1 MFECLNVLSK
11 RGVMSDAAVCKDDH
25 CHCHGHGHD
34 HGQDHG
40 HDHVHDDG
48 HCHCHDEGGGWEV
61 TLKLIVVTACIYV
74 TGLVVNFANP
84 LGIMDIAWVKYA
96 VFLVPYLLVGLPVLI
111 GAAKG
116 IARRELLDEQFLM
129 AVATIAAFAIGEA
142 AEAVAVMLFYQVGEW
157 FQDRAVDNSRKSISS
172 LVEIK
177 ATYANVE
184 EAGVIKR
191 VDPED
196 VKVGDIIVVTAGE
209 RVPLDGIIVKG
220 ASELDTSALTGE
232 SMPSFLEP
240 GQEVLSGFVNGTNT
254 LHVRVT
260 RPFEDSA
267 VSRVLDMVTN
277 AASKK
282 ARTEAFVR
290 RFARVYTPIVVG
302 AALLLAVIPPLVF
315 GPTNPAVWADFV
327 ERACVFLV
335 ISCPCALVISVP
347 LSFYCGIGSL
357 SRRGVLAK
365 GGNYLE
371 QLARVETVVF
381 DKTGT
386 LTQGKF
392 HVEAIAPVDGV
403 TPERLLGLAA
413 HVEQRSTHP
422 IAQSICDAYAERLGI
437 PPTLN
442 LPEHSDEVAETP
454 GHGLCAECVEGHICV
469 GNDKLMDREGVVW
482 TSAGQPGT
490 VIHVALDGTYLGYLV
505 VSDEIK
511 PQAREAIERLK
522 TLGVRDT
529 VMLTGDKEPVAQR
542 IASKLGID
550 RFFAQ
555 LLPGDKVA
563 KVEELLAQKGVGSK
577 ETLAFVGDG
586 INDAP
591 ALARADVGI
600 AMGAMG
606 SDAAIEAAD
615 IVLMD
620 DNPARIADAVK
631 LSRKTVVN
639 ARENVVF
646 AIAVKFA
653 VFVLGALGIANM
665 WMAVFADTGVA
676 MLCVLNAM
684 RLLRAPFVISSEVAR
699 SLHSA
704 ALRPLQSR

>member
-1 MFECLNVLSK
+1 MMQESTAC
-11 RGVMSDAAVCKDDH
+11 GC
-25 CHCHGHGHD
+25 G
-34 HGQDHG
+34 HGQDTCDAHRQT
-40 HDHVHDDG
+40 HDDG
-48 HCHCHDEGGGWEV
+48 YCHCHDGKGGWEV
-61 TLKLIVVTACIYV
+61 SLGLIVVATCIYV
-74 TGLVVNFANP
+74 TGLVVNFVNP
-84 LGIMDIAWVKYA
+84 LGIMDIVWVKYA
-96 VFLVPYLLVGLPVLI
+96 IFVIPYLMVGLPVLV

-172 LVEIK
+172 LVKIK

-184 EAGVIKR
+184 EAGAIKR
-191 VDPED
+191 VNPED
-196 VKVGDIIVVTAGE
+196 VKVGDIIVITAGE

-267 VSRVLDMVTN
+267 VSRVLDMVSN

-290 RFARVYTPIVVG
+290 RFARIYTPIVVG
-302 AALLLAVIPPLVF
+302 AAVALAVIPPLVI
-315 GPTNPAVWADFV
+315 GPANAAIWADFI

-371 QLARVETVVF
+371 QLARVKTIVF

-386 LTQGKF
+386 LTKGKF
-392 HVEAIAPVDGV
+392 RVETIAPVEGV

-442 LPEHSDEVAETP
+442 LPEHSDEVIETP

-469 GNDKLMDREGVVW
+469 GNDKLMEREGVVW
-482 TSAGQPGT
+482 TGEGQPGT
-490 VIHVALDGTYLGYLV
+490 IIHVALDGVYQGYLV
-505 VSDEIK
+505 VSDETK
-511 PQAREAIERLK
+511 PQARETIEGLK
-522 TLGVRDT
+522 ALGVHET
-529 VMLTGDKEPVAQR
+529 VMLTGDKELVAQR
-542 IASKLGID
+542 IASRLGID

-563 KVEELLAQKGVGSK
+563 CVEELLAQKGGDSK
-577 ETLAFVGDG
+577 ATLAFVGDG

-620 DNPARIADAVK
+620 DNPARIADAVR
-631 LSRKTVVN
+631 LSRKTVIN
-639 ARENVVF
+639 ARENVVL

-684 RLLRAPFVISSEVAR
+684 RLLRAK
-699 SLHSA
+699 
-704 ALRPLQSR
+704 

>member
-1 MFECLNVLSK
+1 
-11 RGVMSDAAVCKDDH
+11 MSEAVTACKDDH
-25 CHCHGHGHD
+25 CCGHD
-34 HGQDHG
+34 HDSGHG
-40 HDHVHDDG
+40 RDDG
-48 HCHCHDEGGGWEV
+48 HCHCHDEGDEI
-61 TLKLIVVTACIYV
+61 TLTRIVAAAVIYAL
-74 TGLVVNFANP
+74 GLAVNVINP
-84 LGIMDIAWVKYA
+84 ADVMDIIWLKYA
-96 VFLVPYLLVGLPVLI
+96 IFIIPYLMVGLPVLA
-111 GAAKG
+111 GAIKG

-129 AVATIAAFAIGEA
+129 AVATIAAFAIGEV

-191 VDPED
+191 VGPEN
-196 VKVGDIIVVTAGE
+196 VKVGDIIVITAGE

-232 SMPSFLEP
+232 SMPSFFEP
-240 GQEVLSGFVNGTNT
+240 GQEVLAGFVNGTNT
-254 LHVRVT
+254 LRVRVT

-282 ARTEAFVR
+282 AKTETFVR
-290 RFARVYTPIVVG
+290 RFARIYTPIVVG
-302 AALLLAVIPPLVF
+302 AALLLAVVPPLVI
-315 GPTNPAVWADFV
+315 GANSLAVWADFI

-371 QLARVETVVF
+371 QLSRVETVVF

-386 LTQGKF
+386 LTKGRF
-392 HVEAIAPVDGV
+392 HVETIAPVEGV
-403 TPERLLGLAA
+403 TPEQLLGLAA
-413 HVEQRSTHP
+413 HVEQHSTHP
-422 IAQSICDAYAERLGI
+422 IAQSICDAYAERLGVA
-437 PPTLN
+437 PTLN
-442 LPEHSDEVAETP
+442 MPEHSDEVTETP
-454 GHGLCAECVEGHICV
+454 GHGLCAECVKGHICV

-482 TSAGQPGT
+482 TGDGQPGT
-490 VIHVALDGTYLGYLV
+490 IIHVALDGGYLGYLV
-505 VSDEIK
+505 VSDEVK
-511 PQAREAIERLK
+511 PQAHEAVERLK
-522 TLGVRDT
+522 ALGVRET
-529 VMLTGDKEPVAQR
+529 VMLTGDKQSVAER
-542 IASKLGID
+542 IASKLGLD
-550 RFFAQ
+550 RVFAQ
-555 LLPGDKVA
+555 LLPGDKVTC
-563 KVEELLAQKGVGSK
+563 VEKLLAQGNANAKA
-577 ETLAFVGDG
+577 TLAFVGDG

-631 LSRKTVVN
+631 LSRKTVAN
-639 ARENVVF
+639 ARENVTLS
-646 AIAVKFA
+646 IAVKFA

-684 RLLRAPFVISSEVAR
+684 RLLHAK
-699 SLHSA
+699 
-704 ALRPLQSR
+704 

>member
-1 MFECLNVLSK
+1 MCDTTTYDEV
-11 RGVMSDAAVCKDDH
+11 H
-25 CHCHGHGHD
+25 CHE
-34 HGQDHG
+34 
-40 HDHVHDDG
+40 HDDG
-48 HCHCHDEGGGWEV
+48 HCHCHDNGGGWEV
-61 TLKLIVVTACIYV
+61 SLRLIVAAACIYGA
-74 TGLVVNFANP
+74 GLVLNAANP
-84 LGIMDIAWVKYA
+84 NGVMDTAWLKYA
-96 VFLVPYLLVGLPVLI
+96 VFIIPYLMVGLPVLI

-184 EAGVIKR
+184 RDGAVVR
-191 VDPED
+191 VNPEN
-196 VKVGDIIVVTAGE
+196 VQVGDTIVISAGE
-209 RVPLDGIIVKG
+209 RVPLDGIIVRG

-240 GQEVLSGFVNGTNT
+240 GQEVLSGFVNGTST
-254 LHVRVT
+254 LYVRVT

-267 VSRVLDMVTN
+267 VSRVLDMVSN

-282 ARTEAFVR
+282 AKTENFVR
-290 RFARVYTPIVVG
+290 RFARIYTPIVVG
-302 AALLLAVIPPLVF
+302 AAVLLAIVSPLVIDA
-315 GPTNPAVWADFV
+315 TNGAVWADFV

-347 LSFYCGIGSL
+347 LSFYCGIGAL

-386 LTQGKF
+386 LTKGKF
-392 HVEAIAPVDGV
+392 HVEMVAPVEGV

-413 HVEQRSTHP
+413 HVEQHSTHP
-422 IAQSICDAYAERLGI
+422 IAQSICDAYAERLGVA
-437 PPTLN
+437 PTLN
-442 LPEHSDEVAETP
+442 MPEHSDDVTEIP
-454 GHGLCAECVEGHICV
+454 GYGLCATCVEGIICV
-469 GNDKLMDREGVVW
+469 GNDKLMDRENVVW
-482 TSAGQPGT
+482 TSGEQPGT
-490 VIHVALDGTYLGYLV
+490 IIHVALDGVYQGYLV
-505 VSDEIK
+505 VSDEVK
-511 PQAREAIERLK
+511 PRAREAIERLK
-522 TLGVRDT
+522 ALGAREA
-529 VMLTGDKEPVAQR
+529 VMLTGDKESVAQR
-542 IASKLGID
+542 IADKLGLD
-550 RFFAQ
+550 RVFAQ

-563 KVEELLAQKGVGSK
+563 CVEELLAQKGGDSK
-577 ETLAFVGDG
+577 ATLAFVGDG

-606 SDAAIEAAD
+606 SEAAIEAAD

-620 DNPARIADAVK
+620 DNPERIADAVR

-639 ARENVVF
+639 ARENVAL
-646 AIAVKFA
+646 AITVKFA
-653 VFVLGALGIANM
+653 VFVFGALGIANM

-684 RLLRAPFVISSEVAR
+684 RLLRAK
-699 SLHSA
+699 
-704 ALRPLQSR
+704 

>member
-1 MFECLNVLSK
+1 MTQE
-11 RGVMSDAAVCKDDH
+11 AAVCECGH
-25 CHCHGHGHD
+25 NHGHD
-34 HGQDHG
+34 HGHD

-48 HCHCHDEGGGWEV
+48 HCHCHDNAIWEV
-61 TLKLIVVTACIYV
+61 SLRLIVIAACVYLAGIA
-74 TGLVVNFANP
+74 LEVVNPAG
-84 LGIMDIAWVKYA
+84 LMDVVWVKYV
-96 VFLVPYLLVGLPVLI
+96 VFLVPYLIVGLPVLV
-111 GAAKG
+111 GAVRG

-129 AVATIAAFAIGEA
+129 AVATIAAFAIGEV

-184 EAGVIKR
+184 RDGVIQR
-191 VDPED
+191 AAPET
-196 VKVGDIIVVTAGE
+196 VHVGDIIVVNAGE
-209 RVPLDGIIVKG
+209 RVPLDGVIVEG

-240 GQEVLSGFVNGTNT
+240 GDEVLSGYVNGTRA

-267 VSRVLDMVTN
+267 VARVLDMVSN

-282 ARTEAFVR
+282 AKVETFVR

-302 AALLLAVIPPLVF
+302 AAVLLAVVPPLVL
-315 GPTNPAVWADFV
+315 GAANPAIWADFIG
-327 ERACVFLV
+327 RACVFLV

-347 LSFYCGIGSL
+347 LSFYCGIGAL

-365 GGNYLE
+365 GGNYFE
-371 QLARVETVVF
+371 QLARVGTVVF

-386 LTQGKF
+386 LTQGRF
-392 HVEAIAPVDGV
+392 HVVEIAPAAGV
-403 TPERLLGLAA
+403 SADTLLELAA

-422 IAQSICDAYAERLGI
+422 IAQSICDAFAESRGI
-437 PPTLN
+437 APVLN
-442 LPEHSDEVAETP
+442 LPDHSDEITEQP
-454 GHGLCAECVEGHICV
+454 GFGMCAMCPAGRICV
-469 GNDKLMDREGVVW
+469 GNDKLLEREGVEFV
-482 TSAGQPGT
+482 TSSQEGT
-490 VIHVALDGTYLGYLV
+490 VIHVALDGVYQGCLV
-505 VSDEIK
+505 VADEVK
-511 PQAREAIERLK
+511 PQAREAIEGLK
-522 TLGVRDT
+522 ALGVRQT
-529 VMLTGDKEPVAQR
+529 VMLTGDREPVARR
-542 IASKLGID
+542 IAAKLGID
-550 RFFAQ
+550 RVFAQ

-563 KVEELLAQKGVGSK
+563 CVEELLDEQHAGNAKA
-577 ETLAFVGDG
+577 TLAFVGDG

-620 DNPARIADAVK
+620 DNPERIAEAVK
-631 LSRKTVVN
+631 VGRKTVRN

-646 AIAVKFA
+646 AIAVKA
-653 VFVLGALGIANM
+653 IVFVLGALGIANM
-665 WMAVFADTGVA
+665 WLAVFADTGVA
-676 MLCVLNAM
+676 VLCVLNAM
-684 RLLRAPFVISSEVAR
+684 RILHARAVVPLR
-699 SLHSA
+699 
-704 ALRPLQSR
+704 Q

>member
-1 MFECLNVLSK
+1 MFERLNVLSK

-25 CHCHGHGHD
+25 CHCHGHD
-34 HGQDHG
+34 HDHG

-61 TLKLIVVTACIYV
+61 TLRLIVVTACIYV
-74 TGLVVNFANP
+74 AGLVASFVNP
-84 LGIMDIAWVKYA
+84 LGIMDITWVKYV
-96 VFLVPYLLVGLPVLI
+96 VFLVPYLMVGLPVLI

-184 EAGVIKR
+184 EAGAIKR

-196 VKVGDIIVVTAGE
+196 VKVGDIIVVIAGE

-260 RPFEDSA
+260 RLFEDSA

-282 ARTEAFVR
+282 AKTEAFVR

-302 AALLLAVIPPLVF
+302 AALLLAVIPPLVL
-315 GPTNPAVWADFV
+315 GPANPAVWADFI

-392 HVEAIAPVDGV
+392 HVEAIAPVEGV

-469 GNDKLMDREGVVW
+469 GNDKLMDREGIVW
-482 TSAGQPGT
+482 TSSDQPGT

-511 PQAREAIERLK
+511 PQAREAIEELK
-522 TLGVRDT
+522 ALGVRDT

-563 KVEELLAQKGVGSK
+563 KVEELLVQKGAGSK

-631 LSRKTVVN
+631 FSRKTVVN

-684 RLLRAPFVISSEVAR
+684 RLLRAPFVISSEAAGLSCHFDRRRVA
-699 SLHSA
+699 
-704 ALRPLQSR
+704 P

>member
-1 MFECLNVLSK
+1 MCDTTTYDEV
-11 RGVMSDAAVCKDDH
+11 H
-25 CHCHGHGHD
+25 CHE
-34 HGQDHG
+34 
-40 HDHVHDDG
+40 HDDG
-48 HCHCHDEGGGWEV
+48 HCHCHDNGGGWEV
-61 TLKLIVVTACIYV
+61 SLRLIVAAACIYGA
-74 TGLVVNFANP
+74 GLVLNAVNPN
-84 LGIMDIAWVKYA
+84 GVMDTAWLKYA
-96 VFLVPYLLVGLPVLI
+96 VFIIPYLMVGLPVLI

-184 EAGVIKR
+184 RDGAVMR
-191 VDPED
+191 VNPEN
-196 VKVGDIIVVTAGE
+196 VQVGDTIVISAGE
-209 RVPLDGIIVKG
+209 RVPLDGIIVRG

-240 GQEVLSGFVNGTNT
+240 GQEVLSGFVNGTST
-254 LHVRVT
+254 LYVRVT

-267 VSRVLDMVTN
+267 VSRVLDMVSN

-282 ARTEAFVR
+282 AKTENFVR
-290 RFARVYTPIVVG
+290 RFARIYTPIVVG
-302 AALLLAVIPPLVF
+302 AAVLLAIVPPLVIDAAN
-315 GPTNPAVWADFV
+315 GAVWADFV

-347 LSFYCGIGSL
+347 LSFYCGIGAL

-386 LTQGKF
+386 LTKGKF
-392 HVEAIAPVDGV
+392 HVEMVAPVEGV

-413 HVEQRSTHP
+413 HVEQHSTHP
-422 IAQSICDAYAERLGI
+422 IAQSICDAYAERLGVA
-437 PPTLN
+437 PTLN
-442 LPEHSDEVAETP
+442 MPEHSDDVTEIP
-454 GHGLCAECVEGHICV
+454 GYGLCATCVEGIICV
-469 GNDKLMDREGVVW
+469 GNDKLMDRENVVW
-482 TSAGQPGT
+482 TSGEQPGT
-490 VIHVALDGTYLGYLV
+490 IIHVALDGVYQGYLV
-505 VSDEIK
+505 VSDEVK
-511 PQAREAIERLK
+511 PRAREAIERLK
-522 TLGVRDT
+522 ALGAREA
-529 VMLTGDKEPVAQR
+529 VMLTGDKESVAQR
-542 IASKLGID
+542 IADKLGLD
-550 RFFAQ
+550 RVFAQ

-563 KVEELLAQKGVGSK
+563 CVEELLAQKGGDSK
-577 ETLAFVGDG
+577 ATLAFVGDG

-620 DNPARIADAVK
+620 DNPERIADAVR

-639 ARENVVF
+639 ARENVAL
-646 AIAVKFA
+646 AITVKFA

-684 RLLRAPFVISSEVAR
+684 RLLRAK
-699 SLHSA
+699 
-704 ALRPLQSR
+704 

>member
-1 MFECLNVLSK
+1 MCDTTTYDEV
-11 RGVMSDAAVCKDDH
+11 H
-25 CHCHGHGHD
+25 CHE
-34 HGQDHG
+34 
-40 HDHVHDDG
+40 HDDG
-48 HCHCHDEGGGWEV
+48 HCHCHDNGGGWEV
-61 TLKLIVVTACIYV
+61 SLRLIVAAACIYGA
-74 TGLVVNFANP
+74 GLVLNAANP
-84 LGIMDIAWVKYA
+84 NGVMDTAWLKYA
-96 VFLVPYLLVGLPVLI
+96 VFIIPYLMVGLPVLI

-184 EAGVIKR
+184 RDGAVVR
-191 VDPED
+191 VNPEN
-196 VKVGDIIVVTAGE
+196 VQVGDTIVISAGE
-209 RVPLDGIIVKG
+209 RVPLDGIIVRG

-240 GQEVLSGFVNGTNT
+240 GQEVLSGFVNGTST
-254 LHVRVT
+254 LYVRVT

-267 VSRVLDMVTN
+267 VSRVLDMVSN

-282 ARTEAFVR
+282 AKTENFVR
-290 RFARVYTPIVVG
+290 RFARIYTPIVVG
-302 AALLLAVIPPLVF
+302 AAVLLAIVPPLVIDA
-315 GPTNPAVWADFV
+315 TNGAVWADFV

-347 LSFYCGIGSL
+347 LSFYCGIGAL

-386 LTQGKF
+386 LTKGKF
-392 HVEAIAPVDGV
+392 HVEMVAPVEGV

-413 HVEQRSTHP
+413 HVEQHSTHP
-422 IAQSICDAYAERLGI
+422 IAQSICDAYAERLGVA
-437 PPTLN
+437 PTLN
-442 LPEHSDEVAETP
+442 MPEHSDDVTEIP
-454 GHGLCAECVEGHICV
+454 GYGLCATCVEGIICV
-469 GNDKLMDREGVVW
+469 GNDKLMDCENVVW
-482 TSAGQPGT
+482 TSGEQPGT
-490 VIHVALDGTYLGYLV
+490 IIHVALDGVYQGYLV
-505 VSDEIK
+505 VSDEVK
-511 PQAREAIERLK
+511 PRAREAIERLK
-522 TLGVRDT
+522 ALGAREA
-529 VMLTGDKEPVAQR
+529 VMLTGDKESVAQR
-542 IASKLGID
+542 IADKLGLD
-550 RFFAQ
+550 RVFAQ

-563 KVEELLAQKGVGSK
+563 CVEELLAQKGGDSK
-577 ETLAFVGDG
+577 ATLAFVGDG

-620 DNPARIADAVK
+620 DNPERIADAVR

-639 ARENVVF
+639 ARENVAL
-646 AIAVKFA
+646 AITVKFA
-653 VFVLGALGIANM
+653 VFVFGALGIANM

-684 RLLRAPFVISSEVAR
+684 RLLRAK
-699 SLHSA
+699 
-704 ALRPLQSR
+704 

>member
-1 MFECLNVLSK
+1 MQES
-11 RGVMSDAAVCKDDH
+11 AACG
-25 CHCHGHGHD
+25 CSHD
-34 HGQDHG
+34 QDG
-40 HDHVHDDG
+40 CAVREHVHDDG
-48 HCHCHDEGGGWEV
+48 HCHCHDEAGGWEV
-61 TLKLIVVTACIYV
+61 SIRLIIVTACIYV
-74 TGLVVNFANP
+74 VGLAIDFANP
-84 LGIMDIAWVKYA
+84 LGIMDVVWVKYV
-96 VFLVPYLLVGLPVLI
+96 VFAIPYLLVGLPVLI
-111 GAAKG
+111 GAVRG

-172 LVEIK
+172 LVKIK
-177 ATYANVE
+177 ATYANIE
-184 EAGVIKR
+184 ESGVIKR
-191 VDPED
+191 VKPED
-196 VKVGDIIVVTAGE
+196 VKVGDIIVITAGE
-209 RVPLDGIIVKG
+209 RVPLDGVIVKG

-254 LHVRVT
+254 LHVRVM

-267 VSRVLDMVTN
+267 VSRVLDMVSN

-290 RFARVYTPIVVG
+290 RFARIYTPIVVG
-302 AALLLAVIPPLVF
+302 AAVLLAVIPPLVI
-315 GPTNPAVWADFV
+315 GPANAAVWTDFV

-386 LTQGKF
+386 LTKGKF
-392 HVEAIAPVDGV
+392 HVEAIVPAAGV

-437 PPTLN
+437 APTLN
-442 LPEHSDEVAETP
+442 LPEHSDEVTETP

-482 TSAGQPGT
+482 VCDGQPGT
-490 VIHVALDGTYLGYLV
+490 VIHVALDGVYQGYLV
-505 VSDEIK
+505 VSDEVK

-522 TLGVRDT
+522 ALGVHET
-529 VMLTGDKEPVAQR
+529 VMLTGDKEPVAKR
-542 IASKLGID
+542 IASRLGID

-555 LLPGDKVA
+555 LLPGDKVTC
-563 KVEELLAQKGVGSK
+563 VEELLAQKGSGSK
-577 ETLAFVGDG
+577 ATLAFVGDG

-620 DNPARIADAVK
+620 DNPARIADAVR

-639 ARENVVF
+639 ARENVTF

-665 WMAVFADTGVA
+665 WMAVSADTGVA

-684 RLLRAPFVISSEVAR
+684 RLLRAK
-699 SLHSA
+699 
-704 ALRPLQSR
+704 

>member
-1 MFECLNVLSK
+1 MMQESTAC
-11 RGVMSDAAVCKDDH
+11 GC
-25 CHCHGHGHD
+25 G
-34 HGQDHG
+34 HGQDACDAHRQT
-40 HDHVHDDG
+40 HDDG
-48 HCHCHDEGGGWEV
+48 HCHCHDGKGGWEV
-61 TLKLIVVTACIYV
+61 SLGLIVVATCIYV
-74 TGLVVNFANP
+74 TGLVVNFVNP
-84 LGIMDIAWVKYA
+84 LGIMDIVWVKYA
-96 VFLVPYLLVGLPVLI
+96 IFVTPYLMVGLPVLV

-172 LVEIK
+172 LVKIK

-184 EAGVIKR
+184 EAGAVKR
-191 VDPED
+191 VNPED
-196 VKVGDIIVVTAGE
+196 VKVGDIIVITAGE
-209 RVPLDGIIVKG
+209 RVPLDSIIVKG

-267 VSRVLDMVTN
+267 VSRVLDMVSN

-290 RFARVYTPIVVG
+290 RFARIYTPIVVG
-302 AALLLAVIPPLVF
+302 AAVALAVIPPLVI
-315 GPTNPAVWADFV
+315 GPANAAIWADFI

-371 QLARVETVVF
+371 QLARVKTVVF

-386 LTQGKF
+386 LTKGKF
-392 HVEAIAPVDGV
+392 RVETIAPVEGV

-442 LPEHSDEVAETP
+442 LPEHSDEVIETP

-469 GNDKLMDREGVVW
+469 GNDKLMEREGVVW
-482 TSAGQPGT
+482 TGKGQPGT
-490 VIHVALDGTYLGYLV
+490 IIHVALDGVYQGYLV
-505 VSDEIK
+505 VSDETK
-511 PQAREAIERLK
+511 HQARETIEGLK
-522 TLGVRDT
+522 ALGVHET
-529 VMLTGDKEPVAQR
+529 VMLTGDKELVAQR
-542 IASKLGID
+542 IASRLGID

-563 KVEELLAQKGVGSK
+563 CVEELLAQKGGDSK
-577 ETLAFVGDG
+577 ATLAFVGDG

-620 DNPARIADAVK
+620 DNPARIADAVR
-631 LSRKTVVN
+631 LSRKTVIN
-639 ARENVVF
+639 ARENVVL

-684 RLLRAPFVISSEVAR
+684 RLLRAK
-699 SLHSA
+699 
-704 ALRPLQSR
+704 

>member
-1 MFECLNVLSK
+1 MMQESTAC
-11 RGVMSDAAVCKDDH
+11 GC
-25 CHCHGHGHD
+25 G
-34 HGQDHG
+34 HGQDACDAHRQT
-40 HDHVHDDG
+40 HDDG
-48 HCHCHDEGGGWEV
+48 HCHCHDGKGGWEV
-61 TLKLIVVTACIYV
+61 SLGFIVVATCIYV
-74 TGLVVNFANP
+74 TGLVVNFVNP
-84 LGIMDIAWVKYA
+84 LGIMDIVWVKYA
-96 VFLVPYLLVGLPVLI
+96 IFVIPYLMVGLPVLV

-172 LVEIK
+172 LVKIK

-184 EAGVIKR
+184 EAGAIKR
-191 VDPED
+191 VNPED
-196 VKVGDIIVVTAGE
+196 VKVGDIIVITAGE

-267 VSRVLDMVTN
+267 VSRVLDMVNN

-290 RFARVYTPIVVG
+290 RFARIYTPIVVG
-302 AALLLAVIPPLVF
+302 AAVALAVIPPLVI
-315 GPTNPAVWADFV
+315 GPANAAIWADFI

-371 QLARVETVVF
+371 QLARVKTVVF

-386 LTQGKF
+386 LTKGKF
-392 HVEAIAPVDGV
+392 RVETIAPVEGV

-442 LPEHSDEVAETP
+442 LPEHSDEVIETP

-469 GNDKLMDREGVVW
+469 GNDKLMEREGVVW
-482 TSAGQPGT
+482 TGKGQPGT
-490 VIHVALDGTYLGYLV
+490 IIHVALDGVYQGYLV
-505 VSDEIK
+505 VSGETK
-511 PQAREAIERLK
+511 PQARETIEGLK
-522 TLGVRDT
+522 ALGVHET
-529 VMLTGDKEPVAQR
+529 VMLTGDKELVAQR
-542 IASKLGID
+542 IASRLGID

-563 KVEELLAQKGVGSK
+563 CVEELLAQKGGDSK
-577 ETLAFVGDG
+577 ATLAFVGDG

-620 DNPARIADAVK
+620 DNPARIADAVR
-631 LSRKTVVN
+631 LSRKTVTN
-639 ARENVVF
+639 ARENVVL

-684 RLLRAPFVISSEVAR
+684 RLLRAK
-699 SLHSA
+699 
-704 ALRPLQSR
+704 

>member
-1 MFECLNVLSK
+1 
-11 RGVMSDAAVCKDDH
+11 MSDAAVCKDDY
-25 CHCHGHGHD
+25 CHCHGHDHN

-48 HCHCHDEGGGWEV
+48 RCHCHDEGGGWEV
-61 TLKLIVVTACIYV
+61 TLRLIVVTACIYV
-74 TGLVVNFANP
+74 AGLAVNFANP
-84 LGIMDIAWVKYA
+84 LGIMDAVWVKYA
-96 VFLVPYLLVGLPVLI
+96 IFLVPYLLVGLPVLI

-177 ATYANVE
+177 ATYANVDR
-184 EAGVIKR
+184 AGAIVR
-191 VDPED
+191 ANPED
-196 VKVGDIIVVTAGE
+196 VQVGDIIVIAAGE
-209 RVPLDGIIVKG
+209 RVPLDGVIVRG
-220 ASELDTSALTGE
+220 AGELDTSALTGE
-232 SMPSFLEP
+232 SMPSFFEP
-240 GQEVLSGFVNGTNT
+240 GQEVLAGFVNGTET
-254 LHVRVT
+254 LRVRVT

-267 VSRVLDMVTN
+267 VSRVLDMVSN
-277 AASKK
+277 AASRK
-282 ARTEAFVR
+282 AKTELFVR

-302 AALLLAVIPPLVF
+302 AALLLAVVPPLVL
-315 GPTNPAVWADFV
+315 GPANAAIWADFI

-335 ISCPCALVISVP
+335 ISCPCALVISIP

-371 QLARVETVVF
+371 QLARVQTVVF

-386 LTQGKF
+386 LTKGKF
-392 HVEAIAPVDGV
+392 HVEEIVPAEGI
-403 TPERLLGLAA
+403 TSERLLGLAA
-413 HVEQRSTHP
+413 HVEQNSTHP
-422 IAQSICDAYAERLGI
+422 IAQSICNAYAERLGV

-442 LPEHSDEVAETP
+442 MPEHHDDVTEVP
-454 GHGLCAECVEGHICV
+454 GYGLCAQCIEGAICV
-469 GNDKLMDREGVVW
+469 GNDKLMNREGIVW
-482 TSAGQPGT
+482 TNDGQSGT
-490 VIHVALDGTYLGYLV
+490 VIHVALDGAYLGYLV
-505 VSDEIK
+505 VSDEVK
-511 PQAREAIERLK
+511 SQAREAIERLK
-522 TLGVRDT
+522 ELGVRKT

-542 IASKLGID
+542 IAAKLGLD
-550 RFFAQ
+550 EVFAQ
-555 LLPGDKVA
+555 LLPGDKLTC
-563 KVEELLAQKGVGSK
+563 VEELLEQDNRDTKA
-577 ETLAFVGDG
+577 TLAFVGDG

-591 ALARADVGI
+591 ALARCDVGV

-631 LSRKTVVN
+631 LSRRTVAN
-639 ARENVVF
+639 ARENVVL

-653 VFVLGALGIANM
+653 VFLLGALGIANM

-684 RLLRAPFVISSEVAR
+684 RLLHAK
-699 SLHSA
+699 
-704 ALRPLQSR
+704 

>member
-1 MFECLNVLSK
+1 
-11 RGVMSDAAVCKDDH
+11 
-25 CHCHGHGHD
+25 
-34 HGQDHG
+34 
-40 HDHVHDDG
+40 
-48 HCHCHDEGGGWEV
+48 
-61 TLKLIVVTACIYV
+61 
-74 TGLVVNFANP
+74 
-84 LGIMDIAWVKYA
+84 
-96 VFLVPYLLVGLPVLI
+96 
-111 GAAKG
+111 
-116 IARRELLDEQFLM
+116 
-129 AVATIAAFAIGEA
+129 
-142 AEAVAVMLFYQVGEW
+142 
-157 FQDRAVDNSRKSISS
+157 
-172 LVEIK
+172 
-177 ATYANVE
+177 
-184 EAGVIKR
+184 
-191 VDPED
+191 
-196 VKVGDIIVVTAGE
+196 
-209 RVPLDGIIVKG
+209 
-220 ASELDTSALTGE
+220 
-232 SMPSFLEP
+232 
-240 GQEVLSGFVNGTNT
+240 

-267 VSRVLDMVTN
+267 VSRVLDMVSN

-290 RFARVYTPIVVG
+290 RFARIYTPIVVG
-302 AALLLAVIPPLVF
+302 AAVALAVIPPLVI
-315 GPTNPAVWADFV
+315 GPANAAIWADFI

-371 QLARVETVVF
+371 QLARVKTVVF

-386 LTQGKF
+386 LTKGKF
-392 HVEAIAPVDGV
+392 RVETIAPVEGV

-442 LPEHSDEVAETP
+442 LPEHSDEVIETP

-469 GNDKLMDREGVVW
+469 GNDKLMEREGVVW
-482 TSAGQPGT
+482 TGKGQPGT
-490 VIHVALDGTYLGYLV
+490 IIHVALDGVYQGYLV
-505 VSDEIK
+505 VSDETK
-511 PQAREAIERLK
+511 PQARETIEGLK
-522 TLGVRDT
+522 ALGVHET
-529 VMLTGDKEPVAQR
+529 VMLTGDKELVAQR
-542 IASKLGID
+542 IASRLGID

-563 KVEELLAQKGVGSK
+563 CVEELLAQKGGDSK
-577 ETLAFVGDG
+577 ATLAFVGDG

-620 DNPARIADAVK
+620 DNPAHIADAVR
-631 LSRKTVVN
+631 LSRKTVIN
-639 ARENVVF
+639 ARENVVL

-684 RLLRAPFVISSEVAR
+684 RLLRAK
-699 SLHSA
+699 
-704 ALRPLQSR
+704 

>member
-1 MFECLNVLSK
+1 MCDTTTYDEV
-11 RGVMSDAAVCKDDH
+11 H
-25 CHCHGHGHD
+25 CHE
-34 HGQDHG
+34 
-40 HDHVHDDG
+40 HDDG
-48 HCHCHDEGGGWEV
+48 HCHCHDNGGGWEV
-61 TLKLIVVTACIYV
+61 SLRLIVAAACIYGA
-74 TGLVVNFANP
+74 GLVLNAANP
-84 LGIMDIAWVKYA
+84 NGVMDTAWLKYA
-96 VFLVPYLLVGLPVLI
+96 VFIIPYLMVGLPVLI

-184 EAGVIKR
+184 RDGAVVR
-191 VDPED
+191 VNPEN
-196 VKVGDIIVVTAGE
+196 VQVGDTIVISAGE
-209 RVPLDGIIVKG
+209 RVPLDGIIVRG

-240 GQEVLSGFVNGTNT
+240 GQEVLSGFVNGTST
-254 LHVRVT
+254 LYVRVT

-267 VSRVLDMVTN
+267 VSRVLDMVSN

-282 ARTEAFVR
+282 AKTENFVR
-290 RFARVYTPIVVG
+290 RFARIYTPIVVG
-302 AALLLAVIPPLVF
+302 AAVLLAIVPPLVIDA
-315 GPTNPAVWADFV
+315 TNGAVWADFV

-347 LSFYCGIGSL
+347 LSFYCGIGAL

-386 LTQGKF
+386 LTKGKF
-392 HVEAIAPVDGV
+392 HVEMVAPVEGV

-413 HVEQRSTHP
+413 HVEQHSTHP
-422 IAQSICDAYAERLGI
+422 IAQSICDAYAERLGVA
-437 PPTLN
+437 PTLN
-442 LPEHSDEVAETP
+442 MPEHSDDVTEIP
-454 GHGLCAECVEGHICV
+454 GYGLCATCVEGIICV
-469 GNDKLMDREGVVW
+469 GNDKLMDRENVVW
-482 TSAGQPGT
+482 TSGEQPGT
-490 VIHVALDGTYLGYLV
+490 IIHVALDGVYQGYLV
-505 VSDEIK
+505 VSDEVK
-511 PQAREAIERLK
+511 PRAREAIERLK
-522 TLGVRDT
+522 ALGAREA
-529 VMLTGDKEPVAQR
+529 VMLTGDKESVAQR
-542 IASKLGID
+542 IADKLGLD
-550 RFFAQ
+550 RVFAQ

-563 KVEELLAQKGVGSK
+563 CVEELLAQKGGDSK
-577 ETLAFVGDG
+577 ATLAFVGDG

-620 DNPARIADAVK
+620 DNPERIADAVR

-639 ARENVVF
+639 ARENVAL
-646 AIAVKFA
+646 AITVKFA
-653 VFVLGALGIANM
+653 VFVFGALGIANM

-684 RLLRAPFVISSEVAR
+684 RLLRAK
-699 SLHSA
+699 
-704 ALRPLQSR
+704 

>member
-1 MFECLNVLSK
+1 MMQESTAC
-11 RGVMSDAAVCKDDH
+11 GC
-25 CHCHGHGHD
+25 G
-34 HGQDHG
+34 HGQDACDAHRQT
-40 HDHVHDDG
+40 HDDG
-48 HCHCHDEGGGWEV
+48 HCHCHDGKGGWEV
-61 TLKLIVVTACIYV
+61 SLGLIVVATCIYV
-74 TGLVVNFANP
+74 TGLVVNFVNP
-84 LGIMDIAWVKYA
+84 LGIMDIVWVKYA
-96 VFLVPYLLVGLPVLI
+96 IFVIPYLMVGLPVLV
-111 GAAKG
+111 GAARG

-172 LVEIK
+172 LVKIK

-184 EAGVIKR
+184 EAGAIKR
-191 VDPED
+191 VNPED
-196 VKVGDIIVVTAGE
+196 VKVGDIIVITAGE

-267 VSRVLDMVTN
+267 VSRVLDMVSN

-290 RFARVYTPIVVG
+290 RFARIYTPIVVG
-302 AALLLAVIPPLVF
+302 AAVALAVIPPLVI
-315 GPTNPAVWADFV
+315 GPANAAIWADFI

-371 QLARVETVVF
+371 QLARVKTVVF

-386 LTQGKF
+386 LTKGKF
-392 HVEAIAPVDGV
+392 RVETIAPVEGV

-442 LPEHSDEVAETP
+442 LPEHSDEVIETP

-469 GNDKLMDREGVVW
+469 GNDKLMEREGVVW
-482 TSAGQPGT
+482 TGEGQPGT
-490 VIHVALDGTYLGYLV
+490 IIHVALDGVYQGYLV
-505 VSDEIK
+505 ASDETQ
-511 PQAREAIERLK
+511 PQARETIEGLK
-522 TLGVRDT
+522 ALGVHET
-529 VMLTGDKEPVAQR
+529 VMLTGDKELVAQR
-542 IASKLGID
+542 IASRLGID

-555 LLPGDKVA
+555 LLPGDKVVC
-563 KVEELLAQKGVGSK
+563 VEELLAQKGGDSK
-577 ETLAFVGDG
+577 ATLAFVGDG

-620 DNPARIADAVK
+620 DNPARIADAVR
-631 LSRKTVVN
+631 LSRKTVIN
-639 ARENVVF
+639 ARENVVL

-684 RLLRAPFVISSEVAR
+684 RLLRAK
-699 SLHSA
+699 
-704 ALRPLQSR
+704 

>member
-1 MFECLNVLSK
+1 MMQESTAC
-11 RGVMSDAAVCKDDH
+11 GC
-25 CHCHGHGHD
+25 G
-34 HGQDHG
+34 HGQDACDAHRQT
-40 HDHVHDDG
+40 HDDG
-48 HCHCHDEGGGWEV
+48 HCHCHDGKGGWEV
-61 TLKLIVVTACIYV
+61 SLGLIVVATCIYV
-74 TGLVVNFANP
+74 TGLVVNFVNP
-84 LGIMDIAWVKYA
+84 LGIMDIVWVKYA
-96 VFLVPYLLVGLPVLI
+96 IFVIPYLMVGLPVLV
-111 GAAKG
+111 GAARG

-172 LVEIK
+172 LVKIK

-184 EAGVIKR
+184 EAGAIKR
-191 VDPED
+191 VNPED
-196 VKVGDIIVVTAGE
+196 VKVGDIIVITAGE

-267 VSRVLDMVTN
+267 VSRVLDMVSN

-290 RFARVYTPIVVG
+290 RFARIYTPIVVG
-302 AALLLAVIPPLVF
+302 AAVALAVIPPLVI
-315 GPTNPAVWADFV
+315 GPANAAIWADFI

-357 SRRGVLAK
+357 SRRGALAK

-371 QLARVETVVF
+371 QLARVKTVVF

-386 LTQGKF
+386 LTKGKF
-392 HVEAIAPVDGV
+392 RVETIAPVEGV

-442 LPEHSDEVAETP
+442 LPEHSDEVIETP

-469 GNDKLMDREGVVW
+469 GNDKLMEREGVVW
-482 TSAGQPGT
+482 TGEGQPGT
-490 VIHVALDGTYLGYLV
+490 IIHVALDGVYQGYLV
-505 VSDEIK
+505 VSDETK
-511 PQAREAIERLK
+511 PQARETIEGLK
-522 TLGVRDT
+522 ALGVHET
-529 VMLTGDKEPVAQR
+529 VMLTGDKELVAQR
-542 IASKLGID
+542 IASRLGID

-555 LLPGDKVA
+555 LLPGDKVVC
-563 KVEELLAQKGVGSK
+563 VEELLAQKGGDSK
-577 ETLAFVGDG
+577 ATLAFVGDG

-620 DNPARIADAVK
+620 DNPARIADAVR
-631 LSRKTVVN
+631 LSRKTVIN
-639 ARENVVF
+639 ARENVVL

-684 RLLRAPFVISSEVAR
+684 RLLRAK
-699 SLHSA
+699 
-704 ALRPLQSR
+704 

>member
-1 MFECLNVLSK
+1 
-11 RGVMSDAAVCKDDH
+11 MSEAVTACKDDH
-25 CHCHGHGHD
+25 CCGHD
-34 HGQDHG
+34 HDSGHG
-40 HDHVHDDG
+40 RDDG
-48 HCHCHDEGGGWEV
+48 HCHCHDEGDEI
-61 TLKLIVVTACIYV
+61 TLTRIVAAAVIYAL
-74 TGLVVNFANP
+74 GLAVNVINP
-84 LGIMDIAWVKYA
+84 ADVMDIIWLKYA
-96 VFLVPYLLVGLPVLI
+96 IFIIPYLMVGLPVLA
-111 GAAKG
+111 GAIKG

-129 AVATIAAFAIGEA
+129 AVATIAAFAIGEV

-191 VDPED
+191 VGPEN
-196 VKVGDIIVVTAGE
+196 VKVGDIIVITAGE

-232 SMPSFLEP
+232 SMPSFFEP
-240 GQEVLSGFVNGTNT
+240 GQEVLAGFVNGTNT
-254 LHVRVT
+254 LRVRVT

-282 ARTEAFVR
+282 AKTETFVR
-290 RFARVYTPIVVG
+290 RFARIYTPIVVG
-302 AALLLAVIPPLVF
+302 AALLLAVVPPLVI
-315 GPTNPAVWADFV
+315 GANSLAVWADFI

-371 QLARVETVVF
+371 QLSRVETVVF

-386 LTQGKF
+386 LTKGRF
-392 HVEAIAPVDGV
+392 HVETIAPVEGV
-403 TPERLLGLAA
+403 TPEQLLGLAA
-413 HVEQRSTHP
+413 HVEQHSTHP
-422 IAQSICDAYAERLGI
+422 IAQSICDAYAERLGVA
-437 PPTLN
+437 PTLN
-442 LPEHSDEVAETP
+442 MPEHSDEVNETP
-454 GHGLCAECVEGHICV
+454 GHGLCAECVQGHICV

-482 TSAGQPGT
+482 TGDGQPGT
-490 VIHVALDGTYLGYLV
+490 IIHVALDGGYLGYLV
-505 VSDEIK
+505 VSDEVK
-511 PQAREAIERLK
+511 PQAHEAVERLK
-522 TLGVRDT
+522 ALGVRET
-529 VMLTGDKEPVAQR
+529 VMLTGDKQSVAER
-542 IASKLGID
+542 IASKLGLD
-550 RFFAQ
+550 RVFAQ
-555 LLPGDKVA
+555 LLPGDKVTC
-563 KVEELLAQKGVGSK
+563 VEKLLAQGNAKAK
-577 ETLAFVGDG
+577 ATLAFVGDG

-631 LSRKTVVN
+631 LSRKTVAN
-639 ARENVVF
+639 ARENVTL

-684 RLLRAPFVISSEVAR
+684 RLLHAK
-699 SLHSA
+699 
-704 ALRPLQSR
+704 

>member
-1 MFECLNVLSK
+1 MCDTTTYDE
-11 RGVMSDAAVCKDDH
+11 GH
-25 CHCHGHGHD
+25 CHE
-34 HGQDHG
+34 
-40 HDHVHDDG
+40 HDDG
-48 HCHCHDEGGGWEV
+48 HCHCHDNGGGWEV
-61 TLKLIVVTACIYV
+61 SLRLIVAAACIYGA
-74 TGLVVNFANP
+74 GLVLNAVNPN
-84 LGIMDIAWVKYA
+84 GVMDAAWLKYA
-96 VFLVPYLLVGLPVLI
+96 VFIIPYLMVGLPVLI

-184 EAGVIKR
+184 RDGAVVR
-191 VDPED
+191 VNPEN
-196 VKVGDIIVVTAGE
+196 VQVGDTIVISAGE
-209 RVPLDGIIVKG
+209 RVPLDGIIVRG

-240 GQEVLSGFVNGTNT
+240 GQEVLSGFVNGTST
-254 LHVRVT
+254 LYVRVT

-267 VSRVLDMVTN
+267 VSRVLDMVSN

-282 ARTEAFVR
+282 AKTENFVR
-290 RFARVYTPIVVG
+290 RFARIYTPIVVG
-302 AALLLAVIPPLVF
+302 AAVLLAIVPPLVIDA
-315 GPTNPAVWADFV
+315 TNGAVWADFV

-347 LSFYCGIGSL
+347 LSFYCGIGAL

-386 LTQGKF
+386 LTKGKF
-392 HVEAIAPVDGV
+392 HVEMVAPVEGV

-413 HVEQRSTHP
+413 HVEQHSTHP
-422 IAQSICDAYAERLGI
+422 IAQSICDAYAERLGVA
-437 PPTLN
+437 PTLN
-442 LPEHSDEVAETP
+442 MPEHSDDVTEIP
-454 GHGLCAECVEGHICV
+454 GYGLCATCVEGIICV
-469 GNDKLMDREGVVW
+469 GNDKLMDRESVVW
-482 TSAGQPGT
+482 TSGEQPGT
-490 VIHVALDGTYLGYLV
+490 IIHVALDGVYQGYLV
-505 VSDEIK
+505 VSDEVK
-511 PQAREAIERLK
+511 PRAQEAIERLK
-522 TLGVRDT
+522 ALGAREA
-529 VMLTGDKEPVAQR
+529 VMLTGDKESVAQR
-542 IASKLGID
+542 IADKLGLD
-550 RFFAQ
+550 RVFAQ

-563 KVEELLAQKGVGSK
+563 CVEELLAQKGGDSK
-577 ETLAFVGDG
+577 ATLAFVGDG

-620 DNPARIADAVK
+620 DNPERIADAVR

-639 ARENVVF
+639 ARENVAL
-646 AIAVKFA
+646 AITVKFA
-653 VFVLGALGIANM
+653 VFVFGALGIANM

-684 RLLRAPFVISSEVAR
+684 RLLRAK
-699 SLHSA
+699 
-704 ALRPLQSR
+704 

>member
-1 MFECLNVLSK
+1 MCDTTTYDEV
-11 RGVMSDAAVCKDDH
+11 H
-25 CHCHGHGHD
+25 CHE
-34 HGQDHG
+34 
-40 HDHVHDDG
+40 HDDG
-48 HCHCHDEGGGWEV
+48 HCHCRDNGGGWEV
-61 TLKLIVVTACIYV
+61 SLRLIVAAACIYGA
-74 TGLVVNFANP
+74 GLVLNALNP
-84 LGIMDIAWVKYA
+84 NGVMDATWLKYA
-96 VFLVPYLLVGLPVLI
+96 VFIIPYLMVGLPVLI

-184 EAGVIKR
+184 RDGAVVR
-191 VDPED
+191 VNPEN
-196 VKVGDIIVVTAGE
+196 VQVGDTIVISAGE
-209 RVPLDGIIVKG
+209 RVPLDGIIVRG

-240 GQEVLSGFVNGTNT
+240 GQEVLSGFVNGTST
-254 LHVRVT
+254 LYVRVT

-267 VSRVLDMVTN
+267 VSRVLDMVSN

-282 ARTEAFVR
+282 AKTENFVR
-290 RFARVYTPIVVG
+290 RFARIYTPIVVG
-302 AALLLAVIPPLVF
+302 AAVLLAIVPPLVIDA
-315 GPTNPAVWADFV
+315 TNGAVWADFV

-347 LSFYCGIGSL
+347 LSFYCGIGAL

-386 LTQGKF
+386 LTKGKF
-392 HVEAIAPVDGV
+392 HVEMVAPVEGV

-413 HVEQRSTHP
+413 HVEQHSTHP
-422 IAQSICDAYAERLGI
+422 IAQSICDAYAERLGVA
-437 PPTLN
+437 PTLN
-442 LPEHSDEVAETP
+442 MPEHSDDVTEIP
-454 GHGLCAECVEGHICV
+454 GYGLCATCVEGIICV
-469 GNDKLMDREGVVW
+469 GNDKLMDRENVVW
-482 TSAGQPGT
+482 TSGEQPGT
-490 VIHVALDGTYLGYLV
+490 IIHVALDGVYQGYLV
-505 VSDEIK
+505 VSDEVK
-511 PQAREAIERLK
+511 PRAREAIERLK
-522 TLGVRDT
+522 ALGAREA
-529 VMLTGDKEPVAQR
+529 VMLTGDKESVAQR
-542 IASKLGID
+542 IADKLGLD
-550 RFFAQ
+550 RVFAQ

-563 KVEELLAQKGVGSK
+563 CVEELLAQKGGDSK
-577 ETLAFVGDG
+577 ATLAFVGDG

-620 DNPARIADAVK
+620 DNPERIADAVR

-639 ARENVVF
+639 ARENVAL
-646 AIAVKFA
+646 AITVKFA
-653 VFVLGALGIANM
+653 VFVFGALGIANM

-684 RLLRAPFVISSEVAR
+684 RLLRAK
-699 SLHSA
+699 
-704 ALRPLQSR
+704 

>member
-1 MFECLNVLSK
+1 MMQESTAC
-11 RGVMSDAAVCKDDH
+11 GC
-25 CHCHGHGHD
+25 G
-34 HGQDHG
+34 HGQDTRDAHRQT
-40 HDHVHDDG
+40 HDDG
-48 HCHCHDEGGGWEV
+48 HCHCHDGKGGWEV
-61 TLKLIVVTACIYV
+61 SLGLIVVATCIYV
-74 TGLVVNFANP
+74 TGLVVNFVNP
-84 LGIMDIAWVKYA
+84 LGIMDIVWVKYA
-96 VFLVPYLLVGLPVLI
+96 IFVIPYLMVGLPVLV

-172 LVEIK
+172 LVKIK

-184 EAGVIKR
+184 EAGAIKR
-191 VDPED
+191 VNPED
-196 VKVGDIIVVTAGE
+196 VKVGDIIVITAGE

-267 VSRVLDMVTN
+267 VSRVLDMVSN

-290 RFARVYTPIVVG
+290 RFARIYTPIVVG
-302 AALLLAVIPPLVF
+302 AAVALAVIPPLVI
-315 GPTNPAVWADFV
+315 GPANAAIWADFI

-371 QLARVETVVF
+371 QLARVKTVVF

-386 LTQGKF
+386 LTKGKF
-392 HVEAIAPVDGV
+392 RVETIAPVEGV

-442 LPEHSDEVAETP
+442 LPEHSDEVIETP

-469 GNDKLMDREGVVW
+469 GNDKLMEREGVVW
-482 TSAGQPGT
+482 TGEGQPGT
-490 VIHVALDGTYLGYLV
+490 IIHVALDGVYQGYLV
-505 VSDEIK
+505 VFDETK
-511 PQAREAIERLK
+511 PQARETIEGLK
-522 TLGVRDT
+522 ALGVHET
-529 VMLTGDKEPVAQR
+529 VMLTGDKELVAQR
-542 IASKLGID
+542 IASRLGID

-563 KVEELLAQKGVGSK
+563 CVEELLAQKGGDSK
-577 ETLAFVGDG
+577 ATLAFVGDG

-620 DNPARIADAVK
+620 DNPARIADAMR
-631 LSRKTVVN
+631 LSRKTVIN
-639 ARENVVF
+639 ARENVVL

-684 RLLRAPFVISSEVAR
+684 RLLHAK
-699 SLHSA
+699 
-704 ALRPLQSR
+704 

>member
-1 MFECLNVLSK
+1 MCDTTTYDE
-11 RGVMSDAAVCKDDH
+11 GH
-25 CHCHGHGHD
+25 CHE
-34 HGQDHG
+34 
-40 HDHVHDDG
+40 HDDG
-48 HCHCHDEGGGWEV
+48 HCHCHDNGGGWEV
-61 TLKLIVVTACIYV
+61 SLRLIVAAACIYGA
-74 TGLVVNFANP
+74 GLVLNAVNPN
-84 LGIMDIAWVKYA
+84 GVMDAAWLKYA
-96 VFLVPYLLVGLPVLI
+96 VFIIPYLMVGLPVLI

-184 EAGVIKR
+184 RDGAVVR
-191 VDPED
+191 VNPEN
-196 VKVGDIIVVTAGE
+196 VQVGDTIVISAGE
-209 RVPLDGIIVKG
+209 RVPLDGIIVRG

-240 GQEVLSGFVNGTNT
+240 GQEVLSGFVNGTST
-254 LHVRVT
+254 LYVRVT

-267 VSRVLDMVTN
+267 VSRVLDMVSN

-282 ARTEAFVR
+282 AKTENFVR
-290 RFARVYTPIVVG
+290 RFARIYTPIVVG
-302 AALLLAVIPPLVF
+302 AAVLLAIVPPLVIDA
-315 GPTNPAVWADFV
+315 TNGAVWADFV

-347 LSFYCGIGSL
+347 LSFYCGIGAL

-386 LTQGKF
+386 LTKGKF
-392 HVEAIAPVDGV
+392 HVEMVAPVEGV

-413 HVEQRSTHP
+413 HVEQHSTHP
-422 IAQSICDAYAERLGI
+422 IAQSICDAYAERLGVA
-437 PPTLN
+437 PTLN
-442 LPEHSDEVAETP
+442 MPEHSDDVTEIP
-454 GHGLCAECVEGHICV
+454 GYGLCATCVEGIICV
-469 GNDKLMDREGVVW
+469 GNDKLMDRENVVW
-482 TSAGQPGT
+482 TSGEQPGT
-490 VIHVALDGTYLGYLV
+490 IIHVALDGVYQGYLV
-505 VSDEIK
+505 VSDEVK
-511 PQAREAIERLK
+511 PRAREAIERLK
-522 TLGVRDT
+522 ALGAREA
-529 VMLTGDKEPVAQR
+529 VMLTGDKESVAQR
-542 IASKLGID
+542 IADKLGLD
-550 RFFAQ
+550 RVFAQ

-563 KVEELLAQKGVGSK
+563 CVEELLAQKGGDSK
-577 ETLAFVGDG
+577 ATLAFVGDG

-620 DNPARIADAVK
+620 DNPERIADAVR

-639 ARENVVF
+639 ARENVAL
-646 AIAVKFA
+646 AITVKFA
-653 VFVLGALGIANM
+653 VFVFGALGIANM

-684 RLLRAPFVISSEVAR
+684 RLLRAK
-699 SLHSA
+699 
-704 ALRPLQSR
+704 

>member
-1 MFECLNVLSK
+1 MCDTTTYDEV
-11 RGVMSDAAVCKDDH
+11 H
-25 CHCHGHGHD
+25 CHE
-34 HGQDHG
+34 
-40 HDHVHDDG
+40 HDDG
-48 HCHCHDEGGGWEV
+48 HCHCHDNGGGWEV
-61 TLKLIVVTACIYV
+61 SLRLIVAAACIYGA
-74 TGLVVNFANP
+74 GLVLNAVNPN
-84 LGIMDIAWVKYA
+84 GVMDATWLKYA
-96 VFLVPYLLVGLPVLI
+96 VFIIPYLMVGLPVLI

-184 EAGVIKR
+184 RDGAVVR
-191 VDPED
+191 VNPEN
-196 VKVGDIIVVTAGE
+196 VQVGDTIVISAGE
-209 RVPLDGIIVKG
+209 RVPLDGIIVRG

-240 GQEVLSGFVNGTNT
+240 GQEVLSGFVNGTST
-254 LHVRVT
+254 LYVRVT

-267 VSRVLDMVTN
+267 VSRVLDMVSN

-282 ARTEAFVR
+282 AKTENFVR
-290 RFARVYTPIVVG
+290 RFARIYTPIVVG
-302 AALLLAVIPPLVF
+302 AAVLLAIVPPLVIDA
-315 GPTNPAVWADFV
+315 TNGAVWADFV

-347 LSFYCGIGSL
+347 LSFYCGIGAL

-386 LTQGKF
+386 LTKGKF
-392 HVEAIAPVDGV
+392 HVEMVAPVEGV

-413 HVEQRSTHP
+413 HVEQHSTHP
-422 IAQSICDAYAERLGI
+422 IAQSICDAYAERLGVA
-437 PPTLN
+437 PTLN
-442 LPEHSDEVAETP
+442 MPEHSDDVTEIP
-454 GHGLCAECVEGHICV
+454 GYGLCATCVEGIICV
-469 GNDKLMDREGVVW
+469 GNDKLMDRENVVW
-482 TSAGQPGT
+482 TSGEQPGT
-490 VIHVALDGTYLGYLV
+490 IIHVALDGVYQGYLV
-505 VSDEIK
+505 VSDEVK
-511 PQAREAIERLK
+511 PRAREAIERLK
-522 TLGVRDT
+522 ALGAREA
-529 VMLTGDKEPVAQR
+529 VMLTGDKESVAQR
-542 IASKLGID
+542 IADKLGLD
-550 RFFAQ
+550 RVFAQ

-563 KVEELLAQKGVGSK
+563 CVEELLAQKGGDSK
-577 ETLAFVGDG
+577 ATLAFVGDG

-620 DNPARIADAVK
+620 DNPERIADAVR

-639 ARENVVF
+639 ARENVAL
-646 AIAVKFA
+646 AITVKFA
-653 VFVLGALGIANM
+653 VFVFGALGIANM

-684 RLLRAPFVISSEVAR
+684 RLLRAK
-699 SLHSA
+699 
-704 ALRPLQSR
+704 

>member
-1 MFECLNVLSK
+1 MCDTTTYDEV
-11 RGVMSDAAVCKDDH
+11 H
-25 CHCHGHGHD
+25 CHE
-34 HGQDHG
+34 
-40 HDHVHDDG
+40 HDDG
-48 HCHCHDEGGGWEV
+48 HCHCHDNGGGWEV
-61 TLKLIVVTACIYV
+61 SLRLIVAAACIYGA
-74 TGLVVNFANP
+74 GLVLNAVNPN
-84 LGIMDIAWVKYA
+84 GVMDTAWLKYA
-96 VFLVPYLLVGLPVLI
+96 VFIIPYLMVGLPVLI

-184 EAGVIKR
+184 RDGAIVR
-191 VDPED
+191 VNPEN
-196 VKVGDIIVVTAGE
+196 VQVGDTIVISAGE
-209 RVPLDGIIVKG
+209 RVPLDGIIVRG

-240 GQEVLSGFVNGTNT
+240 GQEVLSGFVNGTST
-254 LHVRVT
+254 LYVRVT

-267 VSRVLDMVTN
+267 VSRVLDMVSN

-282 ARTEAFVR
+282 AKTENFVR
-290 RFARVYTPIVVG
+290 RFARIYTPIVVG
-302 AALLLAVIPPLVF
+302 AAVLLAIVPPLVIDA
-315 GPTNPAVWADFV
+315 TNGAVWADFV

-347 LSFYCGIGSL
+347 LSFYCGIGAL

-386 LTQGKF
+386 LTKGKF
-392 HVEAIAPVDGV
+392 HVEMVAPVEGV

-413 HVEQRSTHP
+413 HVEQHSTHP
-422 IAQSICDAYAERLGI
+422 IAQSICDAYAERLGVA
-437 PPTLN
+437 PTLN
-442 LPEHSDEVAETP
+442 MPEHSDDVTEIP
-454 GHGLCAECVEGHICV
+454 GYGLCATCVEGIICV
-469 GNDKLMDREGVVW
+469 GNDKLMDRENVVW
-482 TSAGQPGT
+482 TSGEQPGT
-490 VIHVALDGTYLGYLV
+490 IIHVALDGVYQGYLV
-505 VSDEIK
+505 VSDEVK
-511 PQAREAIERLK
+511 PRAREAIERLK
-522 TLGVRDT
+522 ALGAREA
-529 VMLTGDKEPVAQR
+529 VMLTGDKESVAQR
-542 IASKLGID
+542 IADKLGLD
-550 RFFAQ
+550 RVFAQ

-563 KVEELLAQKGVGSK
+563 CVEELLAQKGGDSK
-577 ETLAFVGDG
+577 ATLAFVGDG

-620 DNPARIADAVK
+620 DNPERIADAVR
-631 LSRKTVVN
+631 LSRKTIVN
-639 ARENVVF
+639 ARENVAL
-646 AIAVKFA
+646 AITVKFA
-653 VFVLGALGIANM
+653 VFVFGALGIANM
-665 WMAVFADTGVA
+665 RMAVFADTGVA

-684 RLLRAPFVISSEVAR
+684 RLLRAK
-699 SLHSA
+699 
-704 ALRPLQSR
+704 

>member
-1 MFECLNVLSK
+1 MCESATTCHD
-11 RGVMSDAAVCKDDH
+11 GH
-25 CHCHGHGHD
+25 CHD
-34 HGQDHG
+34 
-40 HDHVHDDG
+40 HDDG
-48 HCHCHDEGGGWEV
+48 HCHCHENAGGWEV
-61 TLKLIVVTACIYV
+61 SLRLILLTACIYGADLV
-74 TGLVVNFANP
+74 LNVVNPN
-84 LGIMDIAWVKYA
+84 GIMDIVWLKYA
-96 VFLVPYLLVGLPVLI
+96 VFIVPYLMVGLPVLI
-111 GAAKG
+111 GAVKG
-116 IARRELLDEQFLM
+116 IAHRELLDEQFLM
-129 AVATIAAFAIGEA
+129 AVATIAAFVIGEA

-177 ATYANVE
+177 ATYANVDRDG
-184 EAGVIKR
+184 AIVR

-196 VKVGDIIVVTAGE
+196 VQVGDTIVITAGE

-254 LHVRVT
+254 LYVRVT

-267 VSRVLDMVTN
+267 VSRVLDMVSN

-282 ARTEAFVR
+282 AKTENFVR
-290 RFARVYTPIVVG
+290 RFARIYTPIVVG
-302 AALLLAVIPPLVF
+302 AAVLLAIVPPLVIDAASA
-315 GPTNPAVWADFV
+315 AVWADFV

-386 LTQGKF
+386 LTKGKF
-392 HVEAIAPVDGV
+392 HVETVAPVEGV

-422 IAQSICDAYAERLGI
+422 IAQSICDAYAERMGVA
-437 PPTLN
+437 PTLN
-442 LPEHSDEVAETP
+442 MPEHSDEVTEIP
-454 GHGLCAECVEGHICV
+454 GYGLCATCVEGAICV
-469 GNDKLMDREGVVW
+469 GNDKLMDREDIVW
-482 TSAGQPGT
+482 TDAGQPGT
-490 VIHVALDGTYLGYLV
+490 IIHVALDGAYLGYLV
-505 VSDEIK
+505 VSDEVK
-511 PQAREAIERLK
+511 PQAHEAIERLK
-522 TLGVRDT
+522 ALGVRET

-542 IASKLGID
+542 IADKLGLD
-550 RFFAQ
+550 RVFAQ

-563 KVEELLAQKGVGSK
+563 CVEELLEHRNTDAKA
-577 ETLAFVGDG
+577 TLAFVGDG

-620 DNPARIADAVK
+620 DNPARIADAVR
-631 LSRKTVVN
+631 LSRKTVAN
-639 ARENVVF
+639 ARENVTL
-646 AIAVKFA
+646 AITVKFA

-676 MLCVLNAM
+676 ILCVLNAM
-684 RLLRAPFVISSEVAR
+684 RLLRAK
-699 SLHSA
+699 
-704 ALRPLQSR
+704 

>member
-1 MFECLNVLSK
+1 MMQESTAC
-11 RGVMSDAAVCKDDH
+11 GC
-25 CHCHGHGHD
+25 G
-34 HGQDHG
+34 HGQDACDAHRQT
-40 HDHVHDDG
+40 HDDG
-48 HCHCHDEGGGWEV
+48 HCHCHDGKGGWEV
-61 TLKLIVVTACIYV
+61 SLGFIVVATCIYV
-74 TGLVVNFANP
+74 TGLVVNFVNP
-84 LGIMDIAWVKYA
+84 LGIMDIVWVKYA
-96 VFLVPYLLVGLPVLI
+96 IFVIPYLMVGLPVLV

-172 LVEIK
+172 LVKIK

-184 EAGVIKR
+184 EAGAIKR
-191 VDPED
+191 VNPED
-196 VKVGDIIVVTAGE
+196 VKVGDIIVITAGE

-267 VSRVLDMVTN
+267 VSRVLDMVNN

-290 RFARVYTPIVVG
+290 RFARIYTPIVVG
-302 AALLLAVIPPLVF
+302 AAVALAVIPPLVI
-315 GPTNPAVWADFV
+315 GPANAAIWADFI

-371 QLARVETVVF
+371 QLARVKTVVF

-386 LTQGKF
+386 LTKGKF
-392 HVEAIAPVDGV
+392 RVETIAPVEGV

-442 LPEHSDEVAETP
+442 LPEHSDEVIETP

-469 GNDKLMDREGVVW
+469 GNDKLMEREGVVW
-482 TSAGQPGT
+482 TGKGQPGT
-490 VIHVALDGTYLGYLV
+490 IIHVALDGAYQGYLV
-505 VSDEIK
+505 VSDETK
-511 PQAREAIERLK
+511 PQARETIEGLK
-522 TLGVRDT
+522 ALGVHET
-529 VMLTGDKEPVAQR
+529 VMLTGDKELVAQR
-542 IASKLGID
+542 IASRLGID

-563 KVEELLAQKGVGSK
+563 CVEELLAQKGGDSK
-577 ETLAFVGDG
+577 ATLAFVGDG

-620 DNPARIADAVK
+620 DNPARIADAVR
-631 LSRKTVVN
+631 LSRKTVTN
-639 ARENVVF
+639 ARENVVL

-684 RLLRAPFVISSEVAR
+684 RLLRAK
-699 SLHSA
+699 
-704 ALRPLQSR
+704 

>member
-1 MFECLNVLSK
+1 
-11 RGVMSDAAVCKDDH
+11 MSDAAVCKDDY
-25 CHCHGHGHD
+25 CHCHGHDHN

-61 TLKLIVVTACIYV
+61 TLRLIVVTACIYV
-74 TGLVVNFANP
+74 AGLAVNFANP
-84 LGIMDIAWVKYA
+84 LGIMDAVWVKYA
-96 VFLVPYLLVGLPVLI
+96 IFLIPYLLVGLPVLI

-177 ATYANVE
+177 ATYANVDR
-184 EAGVIKR
+184 AGAIVR
-191 VDPED
+191 ANPED
-196 VKVGDIIVVTAGE
+196 VQVGDIIVIAAGE
-209 RVPLDGIIVKG
+209 RVPLDGVIVRG
-220 ASELDTSALTGE
+220 AGELDTSALTGE

-240 GQEVLSGFVNGTNT
+240 GQEVLAGFVNGTET
-254 LHVRVT
+254 LRVRVT

-267 VSRVLDMVTN
+267 VSRVLDMVSN
-277 AASKK
+277 AASRK
-282 ARTEAFVR
+282 AKTELFVR

-302 AALLLAVIPPLVF
+302 AALLLAVVPPLVL
-315 GPTNPAVWADFV
+315 GPANAAIWADFI

-335 ISCPCALVISVP
+335 ISCPCALVISIP

-371 QLARVETVVF
+371 QLARVQTVVF

-386 LTQGKF
+386 LTKGKF
-392 HVEAIAPVDGV
+392 HVEEIVPAEGI
-403 TPERLLGLAA
+403 TSERLLGLAA
-413 HVEQRSTHP
+413 HVEQNSTHP
-422 IAQSICDAYAERLGI
+422 IAQSICNAYAERLGV

-442 LPEHSDEVAETP
+442 MPEHHDDVTEVP
-454 GHGLCAECVEGHICV
+454 GYGLCAQCIEGAICV
-469 GNDKLMDREGVVW
+469 GNDKLMNREGIVW
-482 TSAGQPGT
+482 TNDGQPGT
-490 VIHVALDGTYLGYLV
+490 VIHVALDGAYLGYLV
-505 VSDEIK
+505 VSDEVK
-511 PQAREAIERLK
+511 SQAREAIERLK
-522 TLGVRDT
+522 ELGVRKT

-542 IASKLGID
+542 IAAKLGLD
-550 RFFAQ
+550 EVFAQ
-555 LLPGDKVA
+555 LLPGDKLTC
-563 KVEELLAQKGVGSK
+563 VEELLEQDNRDTKA
-577 ETLAFVGDG
+577 TLAFVGDG

-591 ALARADVGI
+591 ALARCDVGV

-631 LSRKTVVN
+631 LSRRTVAN
-639 ARENVVF
+639 ARENVVL

-653 VFVLGALGIANM
+653 VFLLGALGIANM

-684 RLLRAPFVISSEVAR
+684 RLLRAK
-699 SLHSA
+699 
-704 ALRPLQSR
+704 

>member
-1 MFECLNVLSK
+1 MCDTTTYDEV
-11 RGVMSDAAVCKDDH
+11 H
-25 CHCHGHGHD
+25 CHE
-34 HGQDHG
+34 
-40 HDHVHDDG
+40 HDDG
-48 HCHCHDEGGGWEV
+48 HCHCHDNGGGWEV
-61 TLKLIVVTACIYV
+61 SLRLIVAAACIYGA
-74 TGLVVNFANP
+74 GLVLNAANP
-84 LGIMDIAWVKYA
+84 NGVMDTAWLKYA
-96 VFLVPYLLVGLPVLI
+96 VFIIPYLMVGLPALI

-184 EAGVIKR
+184 RDGAVVR
-191 VDPED
+191 VNPEN
-196 VKVGDIIVVTAGE
+196 VQVGDTIVISAGE
-209 RVPLDGIIVKG
+209 RVPLDGIIVRG

-240 GQEVLSGFVNGTNT
+240 GQEVLSGFVNGTST
-254 LHVRVT
+254 LYVRVT

-267 VSRVLDMVTN
+267 VSRVLDMVSN

-282 ARTEAFVR
+282 AKTENFVR
-290 RFARVYTPIVVG
+290 RFARIYTPIVVG
-302 AALLLAVIPPLVF
+302 AAVLLAIVPPLVIDA
-315 GPTNPAVWADFV
+315 TNGAVWADFV

-347 LSFYCGIGSL
+347 LSFYCGIGAL

-386 LTQGKF
+386 LTKGKF
-392 HVEAIAPVDGV
+392 HVEMVAPVEGV

-413 HVEQRSTHP
+413 HVEQHSTHP
-422 IAQSICDAYAERLGI
+422 IAQSICDAYAERLGVA
-437 PPTLN
+437 PTLN
-442 LPEHSDEVAETP
+442 MPEHSDDVTEIP
-454 GHGLCAECVEGHICV
+454 GYGLCATCVEGIICV
-469 GNDKLMDREGVVW
+469 GNDKLMDRENVVW
-482 TSAGQPGT
+482 TSGEQPGT
-490 VIHVALDGTYLGYLV
+490 IIHVALDGVYQGYLV
-505 VSDEIK
+505 VSDEVK
-511 PQAREAIERLK
+511 PRAREAIERLK
-522 TLGVRDT
+522 ALGAREA
-529 VMLTGDKEPVAQR
+529 VMLTGDKESVAQR
-542 IASKLGID
+542 IADKLGLD
-550 RFFAQ
+550 RVFAQ

-563 KVEELLAQKGVGSK
+563 CVEELLAQKGGDSK
-577 ETLAFVGDG
+577 ATLAFVGDG

-620 DNPARIADAVK
+620 DNPERIADAVR

-639 ARENVVF
+639 ARENVAL
-646 AIAVKFA
+646 AIIVKFA
-653 VFVLGALGIANM
+653 VFVFGALGIANM

-684 RLLRAPFVISSEVAR
+684 RLLRAK
-699 SLHSA
+699 
-704 ALRPLQSR
+704 